1 MTWLI
6 LSLIAPFL
14 WSIANYVDKYILSKT
29 PYTNGGSGGLV
40 ILSSVVS
47 FFVALILFFK
57 NGTHILQLNM
67 WSIFV
72 LLLAGTFELLY
83 VYFYFLALEIE
94 STSTVITLFQ
104 FAPVFGVL
112 FGFIFIHE
120 IPSLIQCMAILII
133 LTGTLCLVIE
143 KNEINLKY
151 KVIKLMGVSTLFVGL
166 YGTFFKMAGE
176 SLPLWTAVFWE
187 YIGISLA
194 GLLFFIF
201 SKQNQSQFFA
211 MLKGKAVALTSVAEF
226 LNIGAILAT
235 NAAVLLAPVGL
246 VLSISSVQPVFVLI
260 EGVLLS
266 IILPQYFKNDRPKIK
281 PKYIIGI
288 LLVVIGGFLIY

>member
-94 STSTVITLFQ
+94 STSTLWN
-104 FAPVFGVL
+104 
-112 FGFIFIHE
+112 IF
-120 IPSLIQCMAILII
+120 
-133 LTGTLCLVIE
+133 
-143 KNEINLKY
+143 
-151 KVIKLMGVSTLFVGL
+151 
-166 YGTFFKMAGE
+166 
-176 SLPLWTAVFWE
+176 
-187 YIGISLA
+187 
-194 GLLFFIF
+194 
-201 SKQNQSQFFA
+201 
-211 MLKGKAVALTSVAEF
+211 
-226 LNIGAILAT
+226 
-235 NAAVLLAPVGL
+235 
-246 VLSISSVQPVFVLI
+246 
-260 EGVLLS
+260 
-266 IILPQYFKNDRPKIK
+266 
-281 PKYIIGI
+281 
-288 LLVVIGGFLIY
+288 